1 MIAKEFVEERI
12 TKQQDIVTKS
22 ILIDMLQDFA
32 RLKCKERREKDK
44 QFILPLCKKLITKVD
59 TGKARSK
66 ETYKDMKDIINFL
79 NSPEPEI

>member
-32 RLKCKERREKDK
+32 RLNCKEQRQICAEKMKTYD
-44 QFILPLCKKLITKVD
+44 LDITDANEWVVD
-59 TGKARSK
+59 
-66 ETYKDMKDIINFL
+66 EIL

>member
-1 MIAKEFVEERI
+1 VIAKEFVEERI

-32 RLKCKERREKDK
+32 RLKCEEQRELCAKEIKRNAVIFD
-44 QFILPLCKKLITKVD
+44 ILGINQ
-59 TGKARSK
+59 
-66 ETYKDMKDIINFL
+66 ETIL